1 MASASEESSLRLWI
15 QVVRLANGLQ
25 KNVDQRLRKQFGQTL
40 ARFDVLS
47 QLGRVAEHELPV
59 GQLSARLLTPTN
71 NITRLLDR
79 MERDGLV
86 VRTLSETDRRSF
98 NVKATPEGL
107 SIFDA
112 MATENRHWI
121 SEVFEHLPTSQMN
134 GLADVL
140 RSISEPQTG

>member
-25 KNVDQRLRKQFGQTL
+25 KNVDQRLRKEFGQTL

-47 QLGRVAEHELPV
+47 QLSRVAEHELPV

-112 MATENRHWI
+112 MATENRQWI

-140 RSISEPQTG
+140 RSISEA

>member
-47 QLGRVAEHELPV
+47 QLGRVTEHELPV

-112 MATENRHWI
+112 MATENRQWI
-121 SEVFEHLPTSQMN
+121 SEVFEHLPTSQMD

-140 RSISEPQTG
+140 RSISEP